1 MYNYGYSYPSG
12 GLHSSAGDVF
22 ANAQYNLLSARV
34 TADNGTL
41 VDRNFTTNLY
51 RLCFDQFAGVVP
63 RRLYS
68 AKSAVKLN
76 DLGGGDVRVQVLYD
90 LNNASPVDA
99 IQTTAANQPAW
110 SLDADNGFNGL
121 LFDGS
126 NDFMNINDLPIF
138 NAQTAG
144 TSIAVTKDL
153 ARTTGDSAH
162 NVLFI
167 STGATA
173 TVTRHGI
180 VTRNAALNNFGATAR
195 KLDADTLAA
204 STTASLDGYNFLA
217 NLSIWAANTLT
228 LIANATTATA
238 ANFSSGG
245 GVVSATDSLA
255 FTIGAINATTNRL
268 NGYIGEIVIDRTAF
282 SLAQIAALRTFYK
295 RYYPTLP

>member
-34 TADNGTL
+34 TADGGTL

-63 RRLYS
+63 SRLYS

-121 LFDGS
+121 LFNGS
-126 NDFMNINDLPIF
+126 NNFMSINDLPIF
-138 NAQTAG
+138 NGQTAG
-144 TSIAVTKDL
+144 TLIAVAKDL
-153 ARTTGDSAH
+153 ARSAGDATH
-162 NVLFI
+162 NVVFI
-167 STGATA
+167 STGASA
-173 TVTRHGI
+173 TFSRSGIITRI
-180 VTRNAALNNFGATAR
+180 TSTDFFGANGR
-195 KLDADTLAA
+195 RLDADTTVISSSA
-204 STTASLDGYNFLA
+204 SSNGYNFLA

-228 LIANATTATA
+228 LISNGTTATS
-238 ANFSSGG
+238 ANYSSGG
-245 GVVSATDSLA
+245 GIVSASDSLA
-255 FTIGAINATTNRL
+255 FNIGAINATTNRL

-282 SLAQIAALRTFYK
+282 SLTQIAALRTFYK